1 MPCKITK
8 NVVSFSW
15 NRHFDVA
22 NTTSDLHFGFSKNET
37 NSKILDYCIEIVF
50 DVNVSEAYFIFFW
63 NLLLEFHLFFCNFTF
78 LCNSITLFAGFIIF
92 FTYFCVKTRVFDL
105 FLKKKEVSQTS
116 KNSKFRDHAHGPHD
130 KWIKIWGANASLSR
144 FIKKCICAASISFLT
159 WMSFHRDCKAA
170 RLPPSGLLQCGL

>member
-37 NSKILDYCIEIVF
+37 NIKILDYCIGIVF

-92 FTYFCVKTRVFDL
+92 FHFFLRKNTSFWPVFE
-105 FLKKKEVSQTS
+105 KKGGFRFSQIGKKNQKFHETS
-116 KNSKFRDHAHGPHD
+116 GIKF
-130 KWIKIWGANASLSR
+130 
-144 FIKKCICAASISFLT
+144 
-159 WMSFHRDCKAA
+159 
-170 RLPPSGLLQCGL
+170 Q